1 MDLDLLA
8 DQSFW
13 HRIAVGIDLH
23 IACHIHRS
31 IKGLI
36 DGRDIGRKGSEV
48 RFFHQVGGFRAHAQ
62 GTFHFLVCHF
72 PAPSFGL
79 LVEVMP
85 IREGAARKK
94 VVFCIGKVSFHFC
107 FSVRIANGMGN
118 ELDPKNLAEP
128 FHLRGNLGIRASC
141 REPR

>member
-8 DQSFW
+8 DQPFRD
-13 HRIAVGIDLH
+13 RIAVGIDLH
-23 IACHIHRS
+23 IACHIHGS

-36 DGRDIGRKGSEV
+36 DRRDIGRKGCEV

-62 GTFHFLVCHF
+62 GAFHLLVGHFL
-72 PAPSFGL
+72 APSFGL

-94 VVFCIGKVSFHFC
+94 VMFCIGKVSFHFC
-107 FSVRIANGMGN
+107 LSIRIANGMGD
-118 ELDPKNLAEP
+118 EL
-128 FHLRGNLGIRASC
+128 
-141 REPR
+141 